1 MIPFV
6 IFCILARGPTSVLE
20 IEEHVRLK
28 PLSIWGKLKTVFMN
42 GVYVTVLFA
51 YALMI
56 FTTGNISYYF
66 GQYFEDVLQLS
77 AKKAQ
82 LFVGISAMV
91 AIIIGFLVSGRTLDF
106 IKNQQGSLQARQVLS
121 GVKLAMVCIIILT
134 PLLVGIAFVA
144 KDTRGFI
151 LVNLIKILIF
161 ICIGSFS
168 CVIL

>member
-1 MIPFV
+1 
-6 IFCILARGPTSVLE
+6 
-20 IEEHVRLK
+20 
-28 PLSIWGKLKTVFMN
+28 MN